1 MVAGSGVQAYRECQ
15 NGATKFLR
23 SLMCVSHVSVVTETP
38 DECHLSGTPDE
49 EEAAAGDGCLQTNV
63 AERGGRHYSL

>member
-1 MVAGSGVQAYRECQ
+1 
-15 NGATKFLR
+15 
-23 SLMCVSHVSVVTETP
+23 MCVSHVSVVTETP